1 MSPFVAHALAQSPL
15 PLDVEL
21 ALARVKHRSP
31 LARNE
36 LVCAHLRNVALH
48 ALRLGHRGADLDEAV
63 AAGVEGLIRAVD
75 HFDPERGTR
84 LATYAWTWIA
94 RAMTPPPAPPAVATD
109 VIPASG
115 TDLLADLPEDLATVV
130 GLRFGLLCEDG
141 VGLTIAEVA
150 EHLGLTRW
158 QVRDR
163 EGRALSHLRNGLA
176 IVSRRAPVK
185 EPIPRSSIGR
195 AFDC

>member
-1 MSPFVAHALAQSPL
+1 MSPFVAQALAQPPL
-15 PLDVEL
+15 PVDVER
-21 ALARVKHRSP
+21 ALARVKGGSP

-36 LVCAHLRNVALH
+36 LVCANLRNVVLH

-63 AAGVEGLIRAVD
+63 AAGAEGLILAIE

-84 LATYAWTWIA
+84 LSTYAWKWIA
-94 RAMTPPPAPPAVATD
+94 HAMTPSRPVDVPVVEVTSNTD
-109 VIPASG
+109 AG
-115 TDLLADLPEDLATVV
+115 LLADLPSDLAAVL

-141 VGLTIAEVA
+141 VGLTIAEVS
-150 EHLGLTRW
+150 ERLGISRW

-163 EGRALSHLRNGLA
+163 EARGLSHLRKGLA
-176 IVSRRAPVK
+176 RVVDRAPAK